1 MARVVV
7 ITGAAG
13 GIGTQLR
20 AHLEARGG
28 YELRLLDIDPRGDPH
43 IIQADLSLMDDRWIA
58 QFEGAD
64 AVVHLAANPQ
74 PNATWD
80 ALIAPSVDAVLNV
93 YLAAAHHKVGRVVLA
108 SSIWAMAARLAD
120 AGPIEAAAQP
130 DPGANAYGASKL
142 FAERVAYAM
151 WRAHGVPTVALRIGG
166 MREAADAID
175 VWGYGCWLSV
185 RDGCQG
191 LELAIRAPIEGVLVA
206 NLTSANAGSR
216 WSLETTREALG
227 FAPQDGVAASR
238 NATRPP
244 ASHLIARLLK
254 PRRSA

>member
-1 MARVVV
+1 MVV

-20 AHLEARGG
+20 AHLDARGV

-80 ALIAPSVDAVLNV
+80 ALIAPNVDAVLNV

-120 AGPIEAAAQP
+120 AGPIEAAEP

-142 FAERVAYAM
+142 FAERVAHAM
-151 WRAHGVPTVALRIGG
+151 WRGHGVPTVVLRIGG
-166 MREAADAID
+166 MRDDADATD

-191 LELAIRAPIEGVLVA
+191 LELAINTAVEGVLIA

-216 WSLETTREALG
+216 WSLETAREALG
-227 FAPQDGVAASR
+227 FSPQDGVPASR
-238 NATRPP
+238 TAARPP
-244 ASHLIARLLK
+244 AAHLISRLLK
-254 PRRSA
+254 PRRSE